1 MANYKNAG
9 DILPKELLVHLQQ
22 YAEGELLYIPRRGRR
37 VRWGERSG
45 SRAETDRRNAQMRR
59 EYREGHSIDELAAKY
74 HLSVETI
81 RKIVRGARRE
91 QS

>member
-9 DILPKELLVHLQQ
+9 DILPEELLHHLQQ
-22 YAEGELLYIPRRGRR
+22 YAEGQLLYVPRRGHRA
-37 VRWGERSG
+37 RWGERSG

-59 EYREGHSIDELAAKY
+59 EFQGGRSLEDLAAAY

-81 RKIVRGARRE
+81 RKILKGARRK
-91 QS
+91 